1 VIRIAVAKATEGASM
16 HARVSTI
23 QLDPA
28 RIDETVS
35 EFEEQ
40 DLPNF
45 KQIDGFRGFTLL
57 IDRTSGKVIGTSYW
71 DSRERM
77 EASEEEGERAR
88 ERVAERGGS
97 QSPPAVERFEVALDT
112 FVG

>member
-1 VIRIAVAKATEGASM
+1 M

-35 EFEEQ
+35 EFEEHG
-40 DLPNF
+40 LPAF
-45 KQIDGFRGFTLL
+45 RQIDGFRGFTLL

-71 DSRERM
+71 STREQM
-77 EASEEEGERAR
+77 AASEEEGESAR
-88 ERVAERGGS
+88 QRVAETGQS

>member
-1 VIRIAVAKATEGASM
+1 M

-28 RIDETVS
+28 RIDEAVS
-35 EFEEQ
+35 DFEEQ
-40 DLPNF
+40 DLPDF
-45 KQIDGFRGFTLL
+45 RQIAGFRGFTLL

-71 DSRERM
+71 SSREQM
-77 EASEEEGERAR
+77 EASEEQGESAR
-88 ERVAERGGS
+88 QRVAEKGEA

>member
-1 VIRIAVAKATEGASM
+1 M

-28 RIDETVS
+28 RIDEAVS
-35 EFEEQ
+35 DFEEQ
-40 DLPNF
+40 DLPDF
-45 KQIDGFRGFTLL
+45 KRMAGFRGFTLL

-71 DSRERM
+71 SSREQM
-77 EASEEEGERAR
+77 EASEDEGERTR
-88 ERVAERGGS
+88 QRVAERGRS

-112 FVG
+112 FAGEARR

>member
-1 VIRIAVAKATEGASM
+1 M

-35 EFEEQ
+35 DFEEQ
-40 DLPNF
+40 DLPRF
-45 KQIDGFRGFTLL
+45 RQIAGFRGFTLL
-57 IDRTSGKVIGTSYW
+57 IDRAGGKIVGTSYW
-71 DSRERM
+71 DSPELM
-77 EASEEEGERAR
+77 EASEEEGASAR
-88 ERVAERGGS
+88 QRVADQGGA
-97 QSPPAVERFEVALDT
+97 QSPPVVERFEVAIDT

>member
-1 VIRIAVAKATEGASM
+1 M

-40 DLPNF
+40 DLPMF
-45 KQIDGFRGFTLL
+45 KQIGGFRGFTLL
-57 IDRTSGKVIGTSYW
+57 IDRTSGKVVGTSYW
-71 DSRERM
+71 DSRELM
-77 EASEEEGERAR
+77 EASEQEGESAR
-88 ERVAERGGS
+88 QRVAETGAA

-112 FVG
+112 FA

>member
-1 VIRIAVAKATEGASM
+1 M

-28 RIDETVS
+28 RIDQTVS

-40 DLPNF
+40 GLPAF
-45 KQIDGFRGFTLL
+45 RQTDGFRGFTLM
-57 IDRTSGKVIGTSYW
+57 IDRTAGKVIGTSYW
-71 DSRERM
+71 STREQM
-77 EASEEEGERAR
+77 AASEEEGERAR
-88 ERVAERGGS
+88 QQVADMGQS

-112 FVG
+112 FVS

>member
-1 VIRIAVAKATEGASM
+1 VTSIAVAKATEGVNV
-16 HARVSTI
+16 HARLSTI
-23 QLDPA
+23 QMDPA

-40 DLPNF
+40 DLPTI
-45 KQIDGFRGFTLL
+45 KQIGGFRGFTLL

-71 DSRERM
+71 DSREQM
-77 EASEEEGERAR
+77 DDSEAEGERAR
-88 ERVAERGGS
+88 QRVAERGGS

>member
-1 VIRIAVAKATEGASM
+1 M

-23 QLDPA
+23 QLDPD
-28 RIDETVS
+28 RIDEAVS

-40 DLPNF
+40 DLPEF
-45 KQIDGFRGFTLL
+45 SQLGGFRGFTLL

-71 DSRERM
+71 DSPELM
-77 EASEEEGERAR
+77 EASEEEGESAR
-88 ERVAERGGS
+88 RRVAQRGGS

>member
-1 VIRIAVAKATEGASM
+1 MAKATEGASM
-16 HARVSTI
+16 HARLSTI
-23 QLDPA
+23 QMDPA

-40 DLPNF
+40 DLPTF

-57 IDRTSGKVIGTSYW
+57 IDRTSGKMIGTSYW
-71 DSRERM
+71 NSREQM
-77 EASEEEGERAR
+77 VASEEEGDRAR
-88 ERVAERGGS
+88 QRVAERGGS

>member
-1 VIRIAVAKATEGASM
+1 M
-16 HARVSTI
+16 STI

-40 DLPNF
+40 DLPMF
-45 KQIDGFRGFTLL
+45 KQIGGFRGFTLL
-57 IDRTSGKVIGTSYW
+57 IDRTSGKVVGTSYW
-71 DSRERM
+71 DSRELM
-77 EASEEEGERAR
+77 EASEQEGESAR
-88 ERVAERGGS
+88 QRVAKKGGS

-112 FVG
+112 FA

>member
-1 VIRIAVAKATEGASM
+1 M

-40 DLPNF
+40 DLPKF
-45 KQIDGFRGFTLL
+45 SQLGGFRGFTLL
-57 IDRTSGKVIGTSYW
+57 IDRASGKVIGTSYW
-71 DSRERM
+71 DSRELM
-77 EASEEEGERAR
+77 AASEEEGESAR
-88 ERVAERGGS
+88 QRVAETGKA
-97 QSPPAVERFEVALDT
+97 QSAPAVERFEVALDT
-112 FVG
+112 FV

>member
-1 VIRIAVAKATEGASM
+1 M

-28 RIDETVS
+28 RIDEAVS

-40 DLPNF
+40 GLPAF
-45 KQIDGFRGFTLL
+45 RQIDGFRGFTLL

-71 DSRERM
+71 SSREQM
-77 EASEEEGERAR
+77 VASEEEGESAR
-88 ERVAERGGS
+88 QRVAAMGQA

>member
-1 VIRIAVAKATEGASM
+1 M

-35 EFEEQ
+35 DFEEQ
-40 DLPNF
+40 DLPRF
-45 KQIDGFRGFTLL
+45 KQIAGFRGFTLL
-57 IDRTSGKVIGTSYW
+57 IERASGKVVGTSYW
-71 DSRERM
+71 DSPELM
-77 EASEEEGERAR
+77 EASEEEGTRAR
-88 ERVAERGGS
+88 QRVADKGGA

-112 FVG
+112 FV